1 MNGVHVHLAGII
13 PLANLKTDYN
23 LETPECL
30 LPLDA
35 GFTAI
40 QKAVFEC
47 AVAGCQTIWIIANED
62 LAPVVRKVVGEWVH
76 DPAYYYRQHD
86 PFPTT
91 RQKPIPIYYVPIH
104 PKDRDRRDSYGW
116 SVLHGVYSAW
126 RVATRISHWVVPDKY
141 YISFPMAIHNI
152 YNVRKYRRQISEIST
167 NWFLS
172 YEGKTVKDNLPL
184 PFTMNGDDYI
194 QCRRHVNQLTT
205 KEFIN
210 PPPGELPSERL
221 PLEERWSARSFDLT
235 TIFEKVNETGAHKQQ
250 TEWFYD
256 LSTWEGYREFLGSE
270 NYVKKPAKALTKSR
284 LDAKLPYR
292 EGEIDDD

>member
-256 LSTWEGYREFLGSE
+256 LSTWEEYQRFLGSE